1 MNVPSNSSVPLLENT
16 VVSYIVATTRGFPL
30 LYTLVAIV
38 LSAVALGQ
46 FKTGRSALWGVA
58 YFLDGLLG
66 GSKHTVT
73 LPGPRGL
80 PLVGSLVE
88 VSCPERCIIASSNG
102 FFK

>member
-1 MNVPSNSSVPLLENT
+1 MNVPSNSSVPQLEAT
-16 VVSYIVATTRGFPL
+16 VASHIVATARAFPL
-30 LYTLVAIV
+30 LYTLVAII
-38 LSAVALGQ
+38 LFFIALGQ
-46 FKTGRSALWGVA
+46 FKTGSNALWSVA